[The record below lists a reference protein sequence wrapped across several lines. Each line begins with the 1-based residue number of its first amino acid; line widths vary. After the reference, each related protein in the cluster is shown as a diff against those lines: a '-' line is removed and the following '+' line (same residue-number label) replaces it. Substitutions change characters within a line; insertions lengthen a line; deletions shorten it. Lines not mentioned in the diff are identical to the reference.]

1 MNSRTI
7 NQEFDD
13 EVAEVYQYIEQEK
26 WEEAEK
32 KIEYLEGQYGE
43 IPKILH
49 ASSYFRMLKP

>member
-1 MNSRTI
+1 MS
-7 NQEFDD
+7 

-32 KIEYLEGQYGE
+32 KIEYLEGKYGE